1 VEEDFGSRA
10 LSGHTTIS
18 LEWPGEDQPA
28 KSRKPSGPHHGK
40 GESDHSWQEFVR
52 ASQENLIV
60 ERRHYEAMIYEL
72 GKLQVWQE
80 ICKQER
86 RENKSLNLKLEA
98 QLAREVDYL
107 RHLLKKNI

>member
-1 VEEDFGSRA
+1 VEGVSCSRA
-10 LSGHTTIS
+10 SSGHTAIS
-18 LEWPGEDQPA
+18 LEWPGEEQPA
-28 KSRKPSGPHHGK
+28 KSRKPSGPHQDT
-40 GESDHSWQEFVR
+40 GEFNDSWQEFVK
-52 ASQENLIV
+52 ASQGNLIV

-86 RENKSLNLKLEA
+86 REKKTLNLKLEA

-107 RHLLKKNI
+107 RHLLKKNA

>member
-1 VEEDFGSRA
+1 MEGDFGSRA
-10 LSGHTTIS
+10 LSGHTAIS
-18 LEWPGEDQPA
+18 LEWPGEEQPA
-28 KSRKPSGPHHGK
+28 KSHKPSGPHHGK
-40 GESDHSWQEFVR
+40 GESGDSWQEFVK

-60 ERRHYEAMIYEL
+60 ERRRYEAMIYEL

-86 RENKSLNLKLEA
+86 REKKSLNLKLEA

-107 RHLLKKNI
+107 RHLLKKNA